1 LPFEVTI
8 LGSNSAIPVYGRH
21 HTAQFLKI
29 QNNHFLVDCGE
40 GTQLQLQRFG
50 LKSQKI
56 DAIFISHL
64 HGDHYLGLVG
74 LLSSL
79 HLQGRTRELHLY
91 APPELSEII
100 AVQLR
105 VSDTTFRYQVYFHPL
120 NPKAS
125 ELVFENKKIKV
136 TSVPVQ
142 HRLPCHGFLFEEQ
155 AYPLRIDKT
164 KLPENIKL
172 AEIAILKKGENVY
185 NDKGNIKYAFKK
197 MTLGRRKSRSYAY
210 ITDTLYLPE
219 LAEVVRNYDLM
230 YHEATFLT
238 EKELKATETYHATA
252 GQAAQ
257 LALDAEIGKLLIGH
271 FSARYKDLTPL
282 QDEARKIF
290 KNTYLAIEG
299 KTFTI
304 KN

>member
-1 LPFEVTI
+1 MPFEVTI

-21 HTAQFLKI
+21 HTAQYLKI
-29 QNNHFLVDCGE
+29 QNSNFLIDCGE

-91 APPELSEII
+91 APPELSDII

-105 VSDTTFRYQVYFHPL
+105 ISDTTFRYQVHFHPL
-120 NPKAS
+120 NPNAS
-125 ELVFENKKIKV
+125 ELIFENSKIEV
-136 TSVPVQ
+136 SSVPVQ
-142 HRLPCHGFLFEEQ
+142 HRIPCHGFLFKEKSH
-155 AYPLRIDKT
+155 PLRIDKS
-164 KLPENIKL
+164 KLPKNIKL
-172 AEIAILKKGENVY
+172 AEIATIKNGEDVY
-185 NDKGNIKYAFKK
+185 DANGKIRYAFKNL
-197 MTLGRRKSRSYAY
+197 TLGRKKSRSYAY

-219 LAEVVRNYDLM
+219 LAEVVENFDLM

-252 GQAAQ
+252 GQAAR
-257 LALDAEIGKLLIGH
+257 LAFDAQISKLIIGH
-271 FSARYKDLTPL
+271 FSARYKDLAPL

-299 KTFTI
+299 KTFNI

>member
-21 HTAQFLKI
+21 HTAQYLKI

-40 GTQLQLQRFG
+40 GTQLQLQKIG

-56 DAIFISHL
+56 EAIFISHL

-79 HLQGRTRELHLY
+79 HLQGRRKEIHLY
-91 APPELSEII
+91 APYELSEII
-100 AVQLR
+100 AIQLR
-105 VSDTTFRYQVYFHPL
+105 ISDTTFRYKVHFHPL
-120 NPKAS
+120 NPDHS
-125 ELVFENKKIKV
+125 ELIFENKKIEV
-136 TSVPVQ
+136 TSLPVK
-142 HRLPCHGFLFEEQ
+142 HRIACLGFIFKEKEH
-155 AYPLRIDKT
+155 PMRIDKT
-164 KLPENIKL
+164 MLPKDIKHS
-172 AEIAILKKGENVY
+172 EITALKKG
-185 NDKGNIKYAFKK
+185 DDILDSSGNIKYQNAHL
-197 MTLGRRKSRSYAY
+197 TLGRKKSRSYAY
-210 ITDTLYLPE
+210 ITDTLYIPE
-219 LAEVVRNYDLM
+219 LAEVVYKVDLL

-238 EKELKATETYHATA
+238 EKELKATSTYHATA

-257 LALDAEIGKLLIGH
+257 LALDAQVNKLLIGH
-271 FSARYKDLTPL
+271 FSARYKDLAPL
-282 QDEARKIF
+282 QNEARKIIE
-290 KNTYLAIEG
+290 NTYLAIEG

>member
-8 LGSNSAIPVYGRH
+8 LGSNSAIPVYGRN
-21 HTAQFLKI
+21 HTAQFVKI

-40 GTQLQLQRFG
+40 GTQLQLPRFG

-64 HGDHYLGLVG
+64 HGDHYLGLIG

-79 HLQGRTRELHLY
+79 HLQGRTRELHLF

-105 VSDTTFRYQVYFHPL
+105 ISDTTFRYQVHFHPL
-120 NPKAS
+120 NPDSS
-125 ELVFENKKIKV
+125 ELIFENKKIEV
-136 TSVPVQ
+136 TSIPVQ
-142 HRLPCHGFLFEEQ
+142 HRIPCHGFIFKEK
-155 AYPLRIDKT
+155 AHPLRIDKS
-164 KLPENIKL
+164 KLIKDIKI
-172 AEIAILKKGENVY
+172 AEIASIKKGADVY
-185 NDKGNIKYAFKK
+185 DANGKIKYAFKK

-210 ITDTLYLPE
+210 ITDTIYLPE
-219 LAEVVRNYDLM
+219 LSEVLKGSDLM

-252 GQAAQ
+252 GQAAK
-257 LALDAEIGKLLIGH
+257 LAQDSKVDKLIIGH
-271 FSARYKDLTPL
+271 FSARYKDLAPF
-282 QDEARKIF
+282 QVEARKIF
-290 KNTYLAIEG
+290 KNTFLAIEG
-299 KTFTI
+299 KTFSI
-304 KN
+304 NN